1 MSTRANLP
9 FTDALPYYDRDIDT
23 IVGMR
28 EAVQREIESEK
39 AAMHTSHEA
48 YLPPPHALFAEHPA
62 LAAEI
67 ERAERG
73 EKLQAIDTERH
84 KLSAPAPDAPEE
96 AWLDALRNAEV
107 QLAHMDVRQR
117 NLELLRRYGRM
128 YIHLTTANLW
138 RLHNYQ
144 QEAML
149 HWAKDAQETA
159 KEETDDLNRARKD
172 AHLRL
177 GDKISTYESR
187 WRDLVSKSLS
197 ITVANLTA
205 RAEIAEYHAM
215 TADLRRQLA
224 QMDQTGV

>member
-9 FTDALPYYDRDIDT
+9 LTDALPYYDTDIDT
-23 IVGMR
+23 IAGMR

-39 AAMHTSHEA
+39 AAMRSSHEA
-48 YLPPPHALFAEHPA
+48 YAPPLHALFVQQPA
-62 LAAEI
+62 LAAEL

-73 EKLQAIDTERH
+73 EKLQAIDTERY
-84 KLSAPAPDAPEE
+84 KLPAPAPDAPEE

-117 NLELLRRYGRM
+117 NLELLRRYGRT
-128 YIHLTTANLW
+128 YILLTTANLW

-149 HWAKDAQETA
+149 GWITDAQETA

-172 AHLRL
+172 THLRL

-205 RAEIAEYHAM
+205 RAEIADYH
-215 TADLRRQLA
+215 TKIADLRRQLA
-224 QMDQTGV
+224 RMDQTGV

>member
-1 MSTRANLP
+1 MSTRATLP

-28 EAVQREIESEK
+28 EAVLSEIESEK
-39 AAMHTSHEA
+39 TKMNTTHEA
-48 YLPPPHALFAEHPA
+48 YLPEPYALFAQQPA

-67 ERAERG
+67 ERAERN
-73 EKLQAIDTERH
+73 EKLDVLDTERY
-84 KLSAPAPDAPEE
+84 KLPEPAPDAPEE
-96 AWLDALRNAEV
+96 AWLEALRNADV

-117 NLELLRRYGRM
+117 NLELLRRYGRT
-128 YIHLTTANLW
+128 YILLTPANLW

-149 HWAKDAQETA
+149 HWVKDGQDTA
-159 KEETDDLNRARKD
+159 KEDTDDLNRARKD

-197 ITVANLTA
+197 ITVANLTT
-205 RAEIAEYHAM
+205 RAEIDDYHAK
-215 TADLRRQLA
+215 TAALRQKLA
-224 QMDQTGV
+224 QMDQADA

>member
-1 MSTRANLP
+1 MAAGDERPVCAAA
-9 FTDALPYYDRDIDT
+9 DALPYYDTDIDT
-23 IVGMR
+23 IPDLRV
-28 EAVQREIESEK
+28 EAERAIEHEK
-39 AAMHTSHEA
+39 RHFVPHNSM
-48 YLPPPHALFAEHPA
+48 PPAFEFGAHW
-62 LAAEI
+62 AAEL

-73 EKLQAIDTERH
+73 EKLQAIDTERY
-84 KLSAPAPDAPEE
+84 KLPAPAPDAPEE

-117 NLELLRRYGRM
+117 NLELLRRYGRT
-128 YIHLTTANLW
+128 YILLTTANLW

-149 HWAKDAQETA
+149 GWITDAQETA

-172 AHLRL
+172 THLRL

-205 RAEIAEYHAM
+205 RAEIADYH
-215 TADLRRQLA
+215 TKIADLRRQLA
-224 QMDQTGV
+224 RMDQTGV